1 MKEICQVLICGDD
14 NKKNGVII
22 GLEKFLFLSFD
33 PTMILTDIYENNR
46 NITVWDYKQ
55 TTKYNLQ
62 KFLHFKKKDKEQFI
76 ALTDGIKYLIDQS
89 HLTASSISPSS
100 LELLR
105 PYYDITLKFTPIA
118 KVTNILEGTSSYPP
132 INYDTFTID
141 KFLGDRTSLFF
152 DYFYQCYNPSDI
164 FYAILHFLS
173 INNYKFNKCKHCG
186 KYFATNNLKIEYCKS
201 KSGYPNYEKY
211 ECSEAVKR
219 IRQQIR
225 RQSELIG
232 KNLRT
237 NYLGD
242 DLEKFITGRDI
253 LLDELIKH
261 SDYTTI
267 DKCFDYFDKNKWYIK
282 NSFRNVGKKK

>member
-1 MKEICQVLICGDD
+1 MKEICQVLICEKD
-14 NKKNGVII
+14 NKKIGVIT
-22 GLEKFLFLSFD
+22 GLGKFLSFN
-33 PTMILTDIYENNR
+33 PIIILSDIYETNG
-46 NITVWDYKQ
+46 NIEVWDYKQ
-55 TTKYNLQ
+55 TAKYNLQ
-62 KFLHFKKKDKEQFI
+62 KLLHFKKEDKEQFI
-76 ALTDGIKYLIDQS
+76 ALNEGIKYLIEQS
-89 HLTASSISPSS
+89 YLTGSSISPSS

-118 KVTNILEGTSSYPP
+118 KVQNILEGTASYPP

-141 KFLGDRTSLFF
+141 KLLGEGEFLFC
-152 DYFYQCYNPSDI
+152 DYFYQCFNPSDI
-164 FYAILHFLS
+164 FFAILHFLS

-186 KYFATNNLKIEYCKS
+186 KYFATDNLKIEYCKN
-201 KSGYPNYEKY
+201 KSGYPNYQKY
-211 ECSEAVKR
+211 ECGEAVKR

-261 SDYTTI
+261 SDYATI
-267 DKCFDYFDKNKWYIK
+267 DKCFDYFDKNKWYTK
-282 NSFRNVGKKK
+282 DSFRNVGKKK